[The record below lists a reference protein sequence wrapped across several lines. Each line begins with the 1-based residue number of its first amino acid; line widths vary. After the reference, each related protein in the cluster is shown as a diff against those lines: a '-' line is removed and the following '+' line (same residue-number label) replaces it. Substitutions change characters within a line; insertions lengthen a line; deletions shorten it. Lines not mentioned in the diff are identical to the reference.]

1 MQTVIVPVFNLAQ
14 KTNDLLDS
22 ISNNEYKPNEI
33 IIIDNG
39 SIEDI
44 YSLVKSHS
52 DLNINYIRL
61 EENIGVN
68 PAWNLGIKE
77 SKNDLL
83 SILNNDIIVNKHFFR
98 SISDT
103 MKNPKIGVCIPTT
116 TNAIDDIEEVKK
128 DMTYESPIIEE
139 FTGFL
144 GGWSFTIRKEIIN
157 ICGYIPD
164 TLRTFAGDN
173 FLFDCCDILKY
184 DRVKIVNNKIF
195 HHYHA
200 TLSEFNMDSHELRVK
215 ENKEWNVQRILIREK
230 AKNK

>member
-1 MQTVIVPVFNLAQ
+1 MQTVIIPVYNLAQ

-39 SIEDI
+39 SVEDI

-68 PAWNLGIKE
+68 PAWNLGIRE

-98 SISDT
+98 SISDV
-103 MKNPKIGVCIPTT
+103 MRDPKIGVCIPTT
-116 TNAIDDIEEVKK
+116 TNTINDIDDIKK
-128 DMTYESPIIEE
+128 DVSYESPVTET
-139 FTGFL
+139 FNGFL
-144 GGWSFTIRKEIIN
+144 GGWAFTIRKEIIN
-157 ICGYIPD
+157 TCGYIPD
-164 TLRTFAGDN
+164 TLKIYAGDN

-184 DRVKIVNNKIF
+184 NRVKIMNNKIF
-195 HHYHA
+195 HYYHA
-200 TLSEFNMDSHELRVK
+200 TLNTFKLESGELRVK
-215 ENKEWNVQRILIREK
+215 ENGEWNKQRILIREK
-230 AKNK
+230 VNR